1 MGDRRNGRAD
11 DGAGG
16 RPVRDAHRS
25 NSALVGTSRR
35 GLRAKHAHEGRF
47 RGRTAIVTG
56 GASGIGAALCR
67 ALVAAGAHVVV
78 ADLDLPGAE
87 QVAAGLA
94 GPGTARGARLD
105 VTDAAAVAALVD
117 DVVSE
122 HGRLDLMLANAG
134 ITWGGD
140 TELLT
145 LDQWNAIIDVNIRGV
160 VHCVHAAYPHLIRQ
174 GSGALVL
181 TASMAGLT
189 PAGLLTSYTMTKH
202 AVVGLGL
209 ALRAEAA
216 QHGVGVTVVC
226 PAAVDTPI
234 LDKGEIGGFDGRYY
248 YLDGQGVKTPLDPD
262 VLAARVLEAVA
273 RDEALVVEP
282 AQARAA
288 WRLYRATPRG
298 MGAMTARYV
307 RRLRARQKAA

>member
-1 MGDRRNGRAD
+1 MRGIRSRKPPTDRIAGR
-11 DGAGG
+11 
-16 RPVRDAHRS
+16 S
-25 NSALVGTSRR
+25 
-35 GLRAKHAHEGRF
+35 
-47 RGRTAIVTG
+47 AIVTG
-56 GASGIGAALCR
+56 GASGIGAALSR

-87 QVAAGLA
+87 RVAADA
-94 GPGTARGARLD
+94 RGPGTARAARLD
-105 VTDAAAVAALVD
+105 VTDAAAVAEVVEGMVAERGSVDLVF
-117 DVVSE
+117 
-122 HGRLDLMLANAG
+122 ANAG

-145 LDQWNAIIDVNIRGV
+145 LEQWNAIIDVNIRGV
-160 VHCVHAAYPHLIRQ
+160 VHCVHAAYPHLVRQ
-174 GSGALVL
+174 GAGTLVL

-216 QHGVGVTVVC
+216 EHGVGVTVVC

-262 VLAARVLEAVA
+262 VLAARVLDAVA
-273 RDEALVVEP
+273 RGEALVVEP

-307 RRLRARQKAA
+307 RRLRRRQRDRAA